1 MKKVLLVTALFG
13 AAFTLSSCLQ
23 TSNSTHNWGDKD
35 AQACHDK
42 CRGMGQHM
50 AVTPSVNA
58 KRCICTND
66 STSTR

>member
-1 MKKVLLVTALFG
+1 MKKAFLAATLLLTGFTVT
-13 AAFTLSSCLQ
+13 SCL
-23 TSNSTHNWGDKD
+23 TSSNSHHNWGDKD

-50 AVTPSVNA
+50 AVTPSANA
-58 KRCICTND
+58 GRCICTND